1 MIDTAV
7 ERFGVRGLAR
17 VLGVTPA
24 YVSMMHAGKRPLT
37 PKLRGQ
43 ITELVNTLGPL
54 SVNNGDVGAADGM
67 LPNRRETAMVGASGL
82 EPLTSSL

>member
-1 MIDTAV
+1 MIETAV

-24 YVSMMHAGKRPLT
+24 YVSMLGAGKRPLT

-43 ITELVNTLGPL
+43 IAELVNTLRPA
-54 SVNNGDVGAADGM
+54 SVNNGGGDTAHQELTA
-67 LPNRRETAMVGASGL
+67 RRETALVGASGL